1 MSNNYQKLI
10 SIFLYILL
18 ALGLIFGVIFYIGDV
33 VPGTEGTSVEEPL
46 ITEKFLLLSYIYF
59 AIAAI
64 LALVFPIF
72 YMITHPA
79 KVKNVLI
86 SLLVFAIVLVL
97 GYLLGSDQQ
106 LASSPDISGTTL
118 KLVDSGLKAAYI
130 FLGLAIIGV
139 LFSELS
145 SIFR

>member
-1 MSNNYQKLI
+1 MLNNYQKII
-10 SIFLYILL
+10 SIFLYILM
-18 ALGLIFGVIFYIGDV
+18 ALGLIFGAIFYLGGV

-46 ITEKFLLLSYIYF
+46 ITEKFLFMAYIYF
-59 AIAAI
+59 AIAAA

-72 YMITHPA
+72 YIVTHPA

-86 SLLVFAIVLVL
+86 SLLVFAIVLVI
-97 GYLLGSDQQ
+97 GYILGSDQQ
-106 LASSPDISGTTL
+106 LASNPEITGTTL
-118 KLVDSGLKAAYI
+118 KLVDSGLKAAYL

-139 LFSELS
+139 IYSELS